1 LEDYQV
7 DLIIVEGRNIDK
19 RYSSLLLDTDSLVL
33 AVGQGNPL
41 SKKSMVT
48 INELEEEKMI
58 LRGAN
63 SGTRQ
68 LFEASLHSQGL
79 SLDNLNIILE
89 ADNIGTIKELVI
101 KNIGVSVLA
110 RSACLDEEKD
120 HKLVLLPI
128 EGLGDDPRSQP
139 RLSEG
144 LRPHRDSR
152 WHCRRL

>member
-1 LEDYQV
+1 
-7 DLIIVEGRNIDK
+7 
-19 RYSSLLLDTDSLVL
+19 
-33 AVGQGNPL
+33 
-41 SKKSMVT
+41 MVT

-128 EGLGDDPRSQP
+128 EGLAMIREVNLVYPKDFGHTEILDGIVRAYKQTA
-139 RLSEG
+139 
-144 LRPHRDSR
+144 HK
-152 WHCRRL
+152 H